1 MRIQKTPQGKFRIA
15 DGPRFVEFDKDR
27 YEDLFFAVPVDATA
41 FYRLLTEAVC
51 ESEATRTVMVAMIQA
66 LPSMEAGLKDLQ
78 DQIAKCK
85 P

>member
-1 MRIQKTPQGKFRIA
+1 MKIQKAPQGKFRIT
-15 DGPRFVEFDKDR
+15 DGARFVEFDKER
-27 YEDLFFAVPVDATA
+27 YEDLFFAVPVDPTA

-51 ESEATRTVMVAMIQA
+51 ETEAQRTVMVAMIQA
-66 LPSMEAGLKDLQ
+66 LPSMEAGLQDLQ